1 MLVQEF
7 SFMFNQLKMI
17 MFTVIQHSK
26 ENWINLAVKQQIS
39 TIYKNHTRLKWLFV
53 FHLL

>member
-7 SFMFNQLKMI
+7 SFMFDQLKMI

-26 ENWINLAVKQQIS
+26 ENWIFIYLIRKQWL
-39 TIYKNHTRLKWLFV
+39 KNTNEV
-53 FHLL
+53 Y

>member
-26 ENWINLAVKQQIS
+26 ENWIF
-39 TIYKNHTRLKWLFV
+39 IYPNQKTMDEEH
-53 FHLL
+53 